1 LVIARSAAVIVRNVV
16 AMNAADLERI
26 ASPAYLHTMNTWA
39 LPELRQR
46 RSECQRWEDS
56 VSFARRIIQGRLDIV
71 RHELV
76 RRRAGHARS
85 TLIDLIVQLPDTLAD
100 AAGPATQQRASHSMA
115 IEVPTELGEMVDRH
129 SLDGI
134 ELMDDAELS
143 VIEADLMTTEKAL
156 SDARRTLFDRIDT
169 LSGELA
175 QRYRSGDASV
185 DELLK

>member
-1 LVIARSAAVIVRNVV
+1 VNP
-16 AMNAADLERI
+16 ADLERI
-26 ASPAYLHTMNTWA
+26 ASPAYLHAMNAWT

-56 VSFARRIIQGRLDIV
+56 VSFARRIVQGRLDIV

-100 AAGPATQQRASHSMA
+100 PSTPSTGQRASHSNT
-115 IEVPTELGEMVDRH
+115 IDVPTELSELVDRH

-134 ELMDDAELS
+134 DRMDDSELS
-143 VIEADLMTTEKAL
+143 LIEGDLMASEKAL
-156 SDARRTLFDRIDT
+156 SEARRTLFDRLDT
-169 LSGELA
+169 LSAELT